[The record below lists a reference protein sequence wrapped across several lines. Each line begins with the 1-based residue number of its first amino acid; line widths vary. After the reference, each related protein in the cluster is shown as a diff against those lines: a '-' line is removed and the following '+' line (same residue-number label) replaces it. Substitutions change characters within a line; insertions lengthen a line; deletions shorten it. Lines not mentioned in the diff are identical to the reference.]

1 MRVPTYVTALGFTTL
16 EEYFD
21 YVLASKG
28 NGQHTQARELFR
40 KMDAL
45 EKCNFFDY
53 VEELYYYEE
62 HDNKAEY
69 SDEMSEFDLLKVYF
83 NQR

>member
-1 MRVPTYVTALGFTTL
+1 LNEVRWIRFLELPKQVLVAIELTSFT
-16 EEYFD
+16 
-21 YVLASKG
+21 
-28 NGQHTQARELFR
+28 FR
-40 KMDAL
+40 KNNRLNDIHNL
-45 EKCNFFDY
+45 LLSQVGNQ
-53 VEELYYYEE
+53 EELYYYEE